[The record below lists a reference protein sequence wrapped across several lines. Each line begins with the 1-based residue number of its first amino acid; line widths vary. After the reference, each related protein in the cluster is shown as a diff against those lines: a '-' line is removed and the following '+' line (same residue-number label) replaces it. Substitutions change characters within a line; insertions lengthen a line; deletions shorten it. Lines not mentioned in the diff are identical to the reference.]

1 MPSHI
6 KFAEPTSNKANKD
19 RARGRNQEKGPAQR
33 APSPGSE
40 IVYPTGWRLVLTTT
54 GLLIGFFLSNLDVTI
69 VSSAL
74 TSITDDLEGFE
85 KRSWIITGYL
95 ATYTGSMAMWTK
107 ISDIVGRKQTTIAS
121 LVILLAFSIG
131 CGCAHTVNQL
141 IILRALQGIGG
152 AGAYALTIL
161 CIYEIAPKTKLPT
174 YSSLMSFCLVFAS
187 LIGPIIGG
195 ALAEGSAWR
204 WTFLVNA
211 PLCVIAIVAII
222 VAMPKNFGLDQHTPS
237 FRTRASYRS
246 FANLDI
252 MGSLLMMAGSF
263 LIVAVLN
270 ETNLAFSWSSRDAI
284 ALLVL
289 TGLSWIAFFT
299 WEWYISGIPGK
310 DPIFPKRW
318 LFDRP
323 WIGILIS
330 SFVIGAPYNVVLV
343 YVPQQAQLLLDKS
356 PLDAGIYLIG
366 YSAIAA
372 IAAAIVNIASSR
384 GRIPFIYTLLVGC
397 TVHTVGI
404 GLLST
409 IATSRGFHAT
419 DIGYLV
425 IAGTGMGLTMG
436 ILVLSTPYIV
446 EDRDLGMCSPGK
458 LPDIK
463 VAGTLTG
470 PSLFV
475 AAIATGTVVQLRFL
489 GGAIGLAIAS
499 NILNGRLAQRLQG
512 VMTSHELHLFLENVR
527 TIKTLPA
534 HLQADVKNVF
544 ASSFNTQLMVMIG
557 FAAAQLPAT
566 LLLLK
571 AGRQLAANKHSSTA
585 SG

>member
-1 MPSHI
+1 
-6 KFAEPTSNKANKD
+6 
-19 RARGRNQEKGPAQR
+19 
-33 APSPGSE
+33 
-40 IVYPTGWRLVLTTT
+40 
-54 GLLIGFFLSNLDVTI
+54 
-69 VSSAL
+69 
-74 TSITDDLEGFE
+74 
-85 KRSWIITGYL
+85 
-95 ATYTGSMAMWTK
+95 
-107 ISDIVGRKQTTIAS
+107 
-121 LVILLAFSIG
+121 
-131 CGCAHTVNQL
+131 
-141 IILRALQGIGG
+141 
-152 AGAYALTIL
+152 
-161 CIYEIAPKTKLPT
+161 
-174 YSSLMSFCLVFAS
+174 
-187 LIGPIIGG
+187 
-195 ALAEGSAWR
+195 
-204 WTFLVNA
+204 
-211 PLCVIAIVAII
+211 
-222 VAMPKNFGLDQHTPS
+222 MPKHFGLDQHTPS

-252 MGSLLMMAGSF
+252 MGSLLIMAGSF

-289 TGLSWIAFFT
+289 TGVSWIAFFA

-323 WIGILIS
+323 WLGILIS

-366 YSAIAA
+366 YSAVAA
-372 IAAAIVNIASSR
+372 VAAAIVNIASAR

-397 TVHTVGI
+397 TVHTVGV

-409 IATSRGFHAT
+409 ITASRGFHAT

-446 EDRDLGMCSPGK
+446 EDRDL
-458 LPDIK
+458 
-463 VAGTLTG
+463 
-470 PSLFV
+470 
-475 AAIATGTVVQLRFL
+475 AIATGTVVQIRFL

-512 VMTSHELHLFLENVR
+512 VLTSHELHLFLENVKS
-527 TIKTLPA
+527 IESLSP
-534 HLQADVKNVF
+534 HLQEAAKSVL
-544 ASSFNTQLMVMIG
+544 ASSFNTQLLVMIG
-557 FAAAQLPAT
+557 FAAAQLPAS

-571 AGRQLAANKHSSTA
+571 AGRQLAANKP
-585 SG
+585 SGTNSE

>member
-6 KFAEPTSNKANKD
+6 KFAEPTSNKASKD
-19 RARGRNQEKGPAQR
+19 RARAISQEKGSTQR

-40 IVYPTGWRLVLTTT
+40 IVYPTGWRLMLTTT

-74 TSITDDLEGFE
+74 TGITDDLKGFE

-95 ATYTGSMAMWTK
+95 ATYTG
-107 ISDIVGRKQTTIAS
+107 
-121 LVILLAFSIG
+121 
-131 CGCAHTVNQL
+131 
-141 IILRALQGIGG
+141 
-152 AGAYALTIL
+152 
-161 CIYEIAPKTKLPT
+161 
-174 YSSLMSFCLVFAS
+174 
-187 LIGPIIGG
+187 PIIGG
-195 ALAEGSAWR
+195 ALAEDSAWR
-204 WTFLVNA
+204 WTFFVNA
-211 PLCVIAIVAII
+211 PLCVIAIVVII
-222 VAMPKNFGLDQHTPS
+222 FAMPKHFGLDQHTPS

-252 MGSLLMMAGSF
+252 MGSILMMAGSF

-289 TGLSWIAFFT
+289 TGVSWIAFFA

-323 WIGILIS
+323 WLGILIS

-372 IAAAIVNIASSR
+372 VAAAIVNIASSR
-384 GRIPFIYTLLVGC
+384 GRIPFVYTLLVGC

-409 IATSRGFHAT
+409 IATSRGFHAA

-446 EDRDLGMCSPGK
+446 EDRDLGMCSPEK
-458 LPDIK
+458 FPDIE
-463 VAGTLTG
+463 VIALTNW
-470 PSLFV
+470 SITFV
-475 AAIATGTVVQLRFL
+475 VAIATGTVVQIRFL

-499 NILNGRLAQRLQG
+499 NILNGRLAKRLRG
-512 VMTSHELHLFLENVR
+512 VMTSHELHLFLENVKS
-527 TIKTLPA
+527 IKSLSPS
-534 HLQADVKNVF
+534 LQEEVKSVL
-544 ASSFNTQLMVMIG
+544 ASSFNTQLLVMIG

-571 AGRQLAANKHSSTA
+571 AGRQLAASKHSGTN

>member
-1 MPSHI
+1 MSGHI
-6 KFAEPTSNKANKD
+6 KFAEPTSDKASKD
-19 RARGRNQEKGPAQR
+19 GARGARTRKGVGTESTFSR
-33 APSPGSE
+33 K
-40 IVYPTGWRLVLTTT
+40 
-54 GLLIGFFLSNLDVTI
+54 LLIGFFLSNLDVTI

-95 ATYTGSMAMWTK
+95 ATYTGSMAIWTK
-107 ISDIVGRKQTTIAS
+107 ISDIVGRKQTTIAA
-121 LVILLAFSIG
+121 LVILLAFSFG
-131 CGCAHTVNQL
+131 CGFAQTVDQL
-141 IILRALQGIGG
+141 IIFRALQGIGG
-152 AGAYALTIL
+152 AGTYALTIL
-161 CIYEIAPKTKLPT
+161 CVYEIAPKTKLPI

-187 LIGPIIGG
+187 LIGPIVGG
-195 ALAEGSAWR
+195 ALAENSAWR
-204 WTFLVNA
+204 WTFFVNA
-211 PLCVIAIVAII
+211 PLCVIAIVVII
-222 VAMPKNFGLDQHTPS
+222 AAMPKHFGLDQHTPS

-252 MGSLLMMAGSF
+252 VGSLLIMAGSF

-289 TGLSWIAFFT
+289 TGVSWIAFFA

-323 WIGILIS
+323 WLGILIS

-366 YSAIAA
+366 YSAVAA
-372 IAAAIVNIASSR
+372 VAAAIVNIASAR

-397 TVHTVGI
+397 TVHTVGV

-409 IATSRGFHAT
+409 ITASRGFHAT

-436 ILVLSTPYIV
+436 ILVLSPPYIV
-446 EDRDLGMCSPGK
+446 EDRDLGMCSPDK
-458 LPDIK
+458 LLD
-463 VAGTLTG
+463 T
-470 PSLFV
+470 
-475 AAIATGTVVQLRFL
+475 IATGTVVQIRFL

-512 VMTSHELHLFLENVR
+512 VLTSHELHLFLENVKS
-527 TIKTLPA
+527 IKSLSP
-534 HLQADVKNVF
+534 HLQDVAKSVL
-544 ASSFNTQLMVMIG
+544 ASSFNTQLIVMIG
-557 FAAAQLPAT
+557 FAAAQLPAS

-571 AGRQLAANKHSSTA
+571 AGRQLAANKP
-585 SG
+585 SGTNSE

>member
-1 MPSHI
+1 MSSHI
-6 KFAEPTSNKANKD
+6 KFAEPTSNKASKD
-19 RARGRNQEKGPAQR
+19 RARGLSQEKGSAQR
-33 APSPGSE
+33 APSPGNE

-74 TSITDDLEGFE
+74 TGITDDLQGFE

-95 ATYTGSMAMWTK
+95 ATYTGSMAIWTK
-107 ISDIVGRKQTTIAS
+107 VSDIVGRKQTTITA
-121 LVILLAFSIG
+121 LVILLAFSFG
-131 CGCAHTVNQL
+131 CGFAQTVNQL
-141 IILRALQGIGG
+141 IIFRALQGIGG
-152 AGAYALTIL
+152 AGTYALTIL
-161 CIYEIAPKTKLPT
+161 CVYEIAPKTKLPI

-195 ALAEGSAWR
+195 ALAQDSAWR
-204 WTFLVNA
+204 WTFFVNA
-211 PLCVIAIVAII
+211 PLCVIAIVVII
-222 VAMPKNFGLDQHTPS
+222 VAMPKHFGLDQHTPS

-289 TGLSWIAFFT
+289 TGVSWIAFFA

-323 WIGILIS
+323 WLGILIS

-372 IAAAIVNIASSR
+372 VAAAIVNVASSR

-446 EDRDLGMCSPGK
+446 EDRDL
-458 LPDIK
+458 
-463 VAGTLTG
+463 
-470 PSLFV
+470 
-475 AAIATGTVVQLRFL
+475 AIATGTVVQIRFL

-499 NILNGRLAQRLQG
+499 NILNGRLAKRLHG
-512 VMTSHELHLFLENVR
+512 IMTSHELHLFLENVKS
-527 TIKTLPA
+527 IKSLSP
-534 HLQADVKNVF
+534 HLQEEVKDVL
-544 ASSFNTQLMVMIG
+544 ASSFNTQLLVMIG

-571 AGRQLAANKHSSTA
+571 AGRQLAAKKHSGTN

>member
-1 MPSHI
+1 MSSHI
-6 KFAEPTSNKANKD
+6 KFAEPTSKKTVED
-19 RARGRNQEKGPAQR
+19 RSRSHQEKGSAQR

-40 IVYPTGWRLVLTTT
+40 IVYPTGWRLVLTTI
-54 GLLIGFFLSNLDVTI
+54 GLLIAFFLSNLDVTI

-74 TSITDDLEGFE
+74 TSITDELNGFE
-85 KRSWIITGYL
+85 KRSWVITGYL
-95 ATYTGSMAMWTK
+95 ATYTGSMAIWTK
-107 ISDIVGRKQTTIAS
+107 ISDIIGRKQTIITA
-121 LVILLAFSIG
+121 LVILLGFSIG
-131 CGCAHTVNQL
+131 CGCSQTVDQL
-141 IILRALQGIGG
+141 IIFRALQGIGG

-187 LIGPIIGG
+187 LIGPIVGG
-195 ALAEGSAWR
+195 ALAEGSEWR
-204 WTFLVNA
+204 WTFLLNA
-211 PLCVIAIVAII
+211 PLCAIAIVIII

-246 FANLDI
+246 FASLDL
-252 MGSLLMMAGSF
+252 MGSFLMMAGSF

-289 TGLSWIAFFT
+289 TGVSWIAFFA
-299 WEWYISGIPGK
+299 WEWYISDIPGK

-318 LFDRP
+318 FFDRP
-323 WIGILIS
+323 WLGILIS

-343 YVPQQAQLLLDKS
+343 YVPQQAQVLLDKS
-356 PLDAGIYLIG
+356 PLEAGIYLIG
-366 YSAIAA
+366 YSAVAA
-372 IAAAIVNIASSR
+372 IAAAIINIASSR

-397 TVHTVGI
+397 VIHTVGV

-419 DIGYLV
+419 DIVYLV

-446 EDRDLGMCSPGK
+446 EDRDL
-458 LPDIK
+458 
-463 VAGTLTG
+463 
-470 PSLFV
+470 
-475 AAIATGTVVQLRFL
+475 AIATGTVVQLRFL

-499 NILNGRLAQRLQG
+499 NILNGRLAGHLQG
-512 VMTSHELHLFLENVR
+512 HLTSHDLHLLLENVEMLR
-527 TIKTLPA
+527 HLPLR
-534 HLQADVKNVF
+534 LQSEVKDVF
-544 ASSFNTQLMVMIG
+544 ASSYSTQLMVMIG

-571 AGRQLAANKHSSTA
+571 RGGQLVAKPATESE
-585 SG
+585 

>member
-1 MPSHI
+1 MSNHI
-6 KFAEPTSNKANKD
+6 KFAEPISKKSNI
-19 RARGRNQEKGPAQR
+19 GRTRSDTQEKGSAQR

-40 IVYPTGWRLVLTTT
+40 IVYPTGWRLVLTTI
-54 GLLIGFFLSNLDVTI
+54 GLLLAFFLSNLDVTI

-74 TSITDDLEGFE
+74 TSITDNLEGFE

-95 ATYTGSMAMWTK
+95 ATYTGSMAIWTK
-107 ISDIVGRKQTTIAS
+107 VSDIVGRKSTTITA

-131 CGCAHTVNQL
+131 CGCAQTVNQL
-141 IILRALQGIGG
+141 IIFRAFQGIGG

-161 CIYEIAPKTKLPT
+161 CVYEIAPKAKLPI
-174 YSSLMSFCLVFAS
+174 YSALMSVCLVLAS
-187 LIGPIIGG
+187 LLGPIIGG
-195 ALAEGSAWR
+195 AFAQNDAWR
-204 WTFLVNA
+204 WTFFINA
-211 PLCVIAIVAII
+211 PLCAIAIVII
-222 VAMPKNFGLDQHTPS
+222 LVAMPINFGLDQHTPS

-252 MGSLLMMAGSF
+252 VGSVLMMASSF

-289 TGLSWIAFFT
+289 TGVSWIAFFA

-323 WIGILIS
+323 WMGILIS
-330 SFVIGAPYNVVLV
+330 SFVIGAPFNVVLV
-343 YVPQQAQLLLDKS
+343 YVPQQAELLLGKS
-356 PLDAGIYLIG
+356 PFDAGIYLIG
-366 YSAIAA
+366 YSAVAMVAA
-372 IAAAIVNIASSR
+372 GLINVASSR
-384 GRIPFIYTLLVGC
+384 WRIPFIYTLLVGC
-397 TVHTVGI
+397 ILHTVGV

-409 IATSRGFHAT
+409 IASAKGFHAT
-419 DIGYLV
+419 DIVYEV
-425 IAGTGMGLTMG
+425 IAGAGMGLTLG

-446 EDRDLGMCSPGK
+446 EDRDLA
-458 LPDIK
+458 I
-463 VAGTLTG
+463 GTG
-470 PSLFV
+470 
-475 AAIATGTVVQLRFL
+475 AVVQFRFL

-499 NILNGRLAQRLQG
+499 NIQNGQLVKSLGG
-512 VMTSHELHLFLENVR
+512 VLSSHRLHLFLENVKL
-527 TIKTLPA
+527 THDLSP
-534 HLQADVKNVF
+534 HLQERISDVF
-544 ASSFNTQLMVMIG
+544 ASSYTTQLRVMIG

-571 AGRQLAANKHSSTA
+571 SGRQLAAKWHPCRE
-585 SG
+585 

>member
-1 MPSHI
+1 MLPLRAYALNLRPLLLEDTLATVVANVSLTAVDFDDGMPECELAWI
-6 KFAEPTSNKANKD
+6 EMLWD
-19 RARGRNQEKGPAQR
+19 
-33 APSPGSE
+33 
-40 IVYPTGWRLVLTTT
+40 TGT
-54 GLLIGFFLSNLDVTI
+54 GTAVTI
-69 VSSAL
+69 VTADILSDEFRTHLSDPIHDPYRNENKARFQVSFIFEFSNTLIQHDTMALVVNKEFVPNMRSGIILGQRACLNRIQYRAIPRAVLEANGETIGKEFWGIWSSRTSSAL
-74 TSITDDLEGFE
+74 TGITDDLQGFE

-95 ATYTGSMAMWTK
+95 ATYTG
-107 ISDIVGRKQTTIAS
+107 
-121 LVILLAFSIG
+121 
-131 CGCAHTVNQL
+131 
-141 IILRALQGIGG
+141 
-152 AGAYALTIL
+152 
-161 CIYEIAPKTKLPT
+161 
-174 YSSLMSFCLVFAS
+174 
-187 LIGPIIGG
+187 PIIGG
-195 ALAEGSAWR
+195 ALARDSAWR
-204 WTFLVNA
+204 WTFFVNA
-211 PLCVIAIVAII
+211 PLCVIAIVVII
-222 VAMPKNFGLDQHTPS
+222 VAMPKHFGLDQHTPS

-289 TGLSWIAFFT
+289 TGVSWIAFFA

-323 WIGILIS
+323 WLGILIS

-372 IAAAIVNIASSR
+372 VAAAIINIASAR

-409 IATSRGFHAT
+409 IANSRGFHAT

-436 ILVLSTPYIV
+436 VLVLSTPYIV
-446 EDRDLGMCSPGK
+446 EDRDL
-458 LPDIK
+458 
-463 VAGTLTG
+463 
-470 PSLFV
+470 
-475 AAIATGTVVQLRFL
+475 AIATGTVVQIRFL

-499 NILNGRLAQRLQG
+499 NILNGRLSKRLHG
-512 VMTSHELHLFLENVR
+512 LMTSHELHLFLENVKS
-527 TIKTLPA
+527 IKSLSP
-534 HLQADVKNVF
+534 HLQDEAKSVL
-544 ASSFNTQLMVMIG
+544 ASSFNTQLLVMIG

-571 AGRQLAANKHSSTA
+571 AGRQLAANKHSGTN

>member
-1 MPSHI
+1 MSSHI
-6 KFAEPTSNKANKD
+6 KFAEPTSNQANKD
-19 RARGRNQEKGPAQR
+19 QARGRNQEKGPAQR

-95 ATYTGSMAMWTK
+95 ATYTGSMAIWTK

-131 CGCAHTVNQL
+131 CGCSHTVNQL
-141 IILRALQGIGG
+141 IIFRALQGIGG
-152 AGAYALTIL
+152 AGAYALTTL

-174 YSSLMSFCLVFAS
+174 YSSLMSFCLIFAS

-195 ALAEGSAWR
+195 ALAEGSTWR

-211 PLCVIAIVAII
+211 PLCFIAIVVII

-252 MGSLLMMAGSF
+252 IGSLLMMAGSF

-289 TGLSWIAFFT
+289 TGLAWIAFFV

-330 SFVIGAPYNVVLV
+330 SFVVGAPYNVVLV

-366 YSAIAA
+366 YSAVAA

-446 EDRDLGMCSPGK
+446 EDRDL
-458 LPDIK
+458 
-463 VAGTLTG
+463 
-470 PSLFV
+470 
-475 AAIATGTVVQLRFL
+475 AIATGTVVQIRFL

-512 VMTSHELHLFLENVR
+512 VVTSHELHLLLENVR
-527 TIKTLPA
+527 SIKYLSPN
-534 HLQADVKNVF
+534 LQEDVKNVF
-544 ASSFNTQLMVMIG
+544 ASSFNTQLIVMIG

-571 AGRQLAANKHSSTA
+571 AGRQLAANKHSGTA
-585 SG
+585 SS